1 MPTSMPTGMPTA
13 TGTVTPPPP
22 MVVCGDTKGKYEGDQ
37 FCILPPPPDQG
48 FQLHVGP
55 TDYDDPVQVA
65 KYTMMPGGEDNQ
77 FIPVTSGNK
86 TDVYYYKRQYRMRP
100 GSHHLILSE
109 GSTSNP
115 FAGGRRIGGT
125 QNTSRDNPQGTPPP
139 ENQGIGIPM
148 KASVPLT
155 LNLHHFNG
163 TDHPLLEEAWVNIWY
178 VPASEVKQTSN
189 ELYLFAAGN
198 SVPPGGSALFTGK
211 RAITAA
217 GRVLSMYG
225 HRHAA
230 TDRFS
235 AYRTRGGQKML
246 VYQDFDWEEPTVVE
260 FNSTTT
266 NPPANPGTK
275 VAGAFSGDLDLQP
288 GDSLE
293 WECEVHNRQ
302 SITITYGQNE
312 ALDSEMCILIGDV
325 IGPAITGFN

>member
-1 MPTSMPTGMPTA
+1 MPTTMPTTVPPT
-13 TGTVTPPPP
+13 P
-22 MVVCGDTKGKYEGDQ
+22 MVVCGDTKGKFEGDQ
-37 FCILPPPPDQG
+37 YCILPPPPDQG

-77 FIPVTSGNK
+77 FVPLTSGNK
-86 TDVYYYKRQYRMRP
+86 TDVYFYKRQYRMRP
-100 GSHHLILSE
+100 GSHHLILTE
-109 GSTSNP
+109 GSAGNP
-115 FAGGRRIGGT
+115 FAGGKRLGGS
-125 QNTSRDNPQGTPPP
+125 QNVSRDNPQGTPPP
-139 ENQGIGIPM
+139 ENQGLGIPM
-148 KASVPLT
+148 KANDPLT

-163 TDHPLLEEAWVNIWY
+163 TDHPVLEEAWVNIWY
-178 VPASEVKQTSN
+178 VPASEVKQAAN

-230 TDRFS
+230 TDCFT
-235 AYRTRGGQKML
+235 AYRTRGGQKTV
-246 VYQDFDWEEPTVVE
+246 VYQDFDWEEPAVFE

-266 NPPANPGTK
+266 NPPADPNTK
-275 VAGAFSGDLDLQP
+275 IAGAFTGDLDLQP

-293 WECEVHNRQ
+293 WECEVHNKQ

-312 ALDSEMCILIGDV
+312 ALDSEMCILVGDV
-325 IGPAITGFN
+325 TGPAIIGFL